1 MLEQTEKAFDTDFMK
16 QLAQNSR
23 VMAEAMEKSGLRS
36 QFEQLHK
43 QIVAVAPEMFQDITV
58 EQPEYE
64 PETHKEKRLRLLAE
78 YQAFCREYHEDD
90 DDFDFDSLWECSDE
104 MRFRTNQ
111 LQFDTY
117 ADAYRY
123 AVKHYTVK
131 GKPIKS
137 IEQLDV
143 EYFKAKNRHPKTL
156 KTYSSDWDK

>member
-1 MLEQTEKAFDTDFMK
+1 MLEQTEKIINADSFK
-16 QLAQNSR
+16 QMAQNSR
-23 VMAEAMEKSGLRS
+23 VMAETTKKSGLRS
-36 QFEQLHK
+36 QLEQLHK
-43 QIVAVAPEMFQDITV
+43 QIVAVAPEMFRDITV

-64 PETHKEKRLRLLAE
+64 PETHKDKRLRLLAE
-78 YQAFCREYHEDD
+78 YQAFCREVHEEDD
-90 DDFDFDSLWECSDE
+90 DWDYDTYWECADE
-104 MRFRTNQ
+104 MRYRTNQ
-111 LQFDTY
+111 LQYDTY